1 MDTWATLEIVAR
13 EPQFVIEYSQVYD
26 KIGQAAFQVKYRGSF
41 LIGLGMVAKV
51 SDRPLTWRRRTL
63 ATVELGRVE
72 QIKSIVN
79 RVWRICKDPGAQ
91 RGPHITLGQSAD
103 NDIVLPEYTVSTQH
117 CAFVFDAAG
126 MSIHD
131 IGSLNGV
138 KVNDAL
144 IEPQVNRRLKNGMN
158 ITLGRVKF
166 KFVTAPAFVDMVA
179 DASRGA

>member
-1 MDTWATLEIVAR
+1 
-13 EPQFVIEYSQVYD
+13 
-26 KIGQAAFQVKYRGSF
+26 
-41 LIGLGMVAKV
+41 
-51 SDRPLTWRRRTL
+51 
-63 ATVELGRVE
+63 
-72 QIKSIVN
+72 
-79 RVWRICKDPGAQ
+79 
-91 RGPHITLGQSAD
+91 
-103 NDIVLPEYTVSTQH
+103 
-117 CAFVFDAAG
+117 